1 MSRVPQPH
9 CTQQTSSGAL
19 IARLEPKNE
28 GSKGDS
34 CSATVSTLSND
45 PYRRAPLTPRF
56 VGVAGLPVLGCFH
69 ESVVQ
74 QLHSG
79 RGGLIGVWAEKEA
92 CAGQRG
98 ENLVTVSSRVAYLAK
113 ELVEKV
119 SYGLKGPGRTAPLAT
134 STQILGKLMMAGR

>member
-98 ENLVTVSSRVAYLAK
+98 ENLVTVSYRVAYLAK

-119 SYGLKGPGRTAPLAT
+119 SYGLKGPGALHHLLPQL
-134 STQILGKLMMAGR
+134 KY